1 MMSQYSLLQFFND
14 IQNKKFGLLRLDLS
28 KNGSIIASLQ
38 AQIHNNPKN
47 KDSKAL
53 EELVE
58 SQNFYSGKWTRFNI
72 MITSFLKLCRDT
84 DPWSTWRSCDVI
96 FQFYID
102 LNNCLLNDTY
112 PVDDLVNI
120 YVENTEYIIPLAQTL
135 DNNYKILQ
143 TRKFQF
149 LGHVSSVISRAFNSI
164 KPHNIG
170 NDPNI
175 ASQPLPGKQR
185 VLLYLVNQLNN
196 IYFTIQ
202 SPQLC
207 SNIFRNFKPKSSIDK
222 FSQFSLKEQIE
233 YRYLLGRYYLL
244 NHRITNAFVQL
255 NTAFNMLL
263 KVFKMTGTIADPR
276 SIRNLKRILR
286 FLIPVGLI
294 MGKLPNFNLVRNI
307 DVQDE
312 FTSSYITLIKSIRSG
327 NLFEMNKWLQLH
339 EKELR
344 QRHLLLI
351 LLEKL
356 PVVTYRYLLR
366 RVIQT
371 WSIEQQSNRL
381 PYDVFEMSLKRS
393 IRDSDTSRDQPVDI
407 FNGIHKS
414 CNAENVLVTL
424 ICLGYLRGNC
434 FPLLKLCVFQ
444 RTINVNDILPPIEGK
459 MLTMFPLNSDDS
471 WLDS

>member
-1 MMSQYSLLQFFND
+1 MSQYSLTQFFND
-14 IQNKKFGLLRLDLS
+14 LQNKHFTVLQLDLS
-28 KNGSIIASLQ
+28 KNGNIIASLQ
-38 AQIHNNPKN
+38 TQLHNDPRNR
-47 KDSKAL
+47 DSKVL
-53 EELVE
+53 EELVD
-58 SQNFYSGKWTRFNI
+58 SQNFYAGKWTRFNI
-72 MITSFLKLCRDT
+72 MITSFLKLCRDI
-84 DPWSTWRSCDVI
+84 DPWSSWSSCDVI
-96 FQFYID
+96 FQFYTD

-120 YVENTEYIIPLAQTL
+120 FVENTEYIIPLAQSL
-135 DNNYKILQ
+135 DSNHKLLQ

-149 LGHVSSVISRAFNSI
+149 LAHISSVISRVFNSI

-175 ASQPLPGKQR
+175 GSQPLPGKQR
-185 VLLYLVNQLNN
+185 ILLYLVNQLNN

-244 NHRITNAFVQL
+244 NNRITNAFVQL
-255 NTAFNMLL
+255 NTAFNTLL
-263 KVFKMTGTIADPR
+263 KVFEMTGAINDPR

-294 MGKLPNFNLVRNI
+294 MGKLPNLNLVKNI
-307 DVQDE
+307 DTEDE
-312 FTSSYITLIKSIRSG
+312 FTSSYILLIKAVRSG
-327 NLFEMNKWLQLH
+327 NIYSMNKWLQLH
-339 EKELR
+339 ETELR

-356 PVVTYRYLLR
+356 PVVTYRYLLK
-366 RVIQT
+366 RVIQI

-381 PYDVFEMSLKRS
+381 PYNIFEMSLRKS
-393 IRDSDTSRDQPVDI
+393 INDTETSMGQSTDI

-424 ICLGYLRGNC
+424 INLGYLRGNC
-434 FPLLKLCVFQ
+434 FPLLKLSVFQ
-444 RTINVNDILPPIEGK
+444 RTTNINDILPPIEAK
-459 MLTMFPLNSDDS
+459 MLTMFPLNNDDA
-471 WLDS
+471 WLDN